1 MASLLP
7 NGKQQFLSASGVP
20 LAGGSVAFYTP
31 GTLTP
36 KATWLDPLQITLNTN
51 PVVLDSAGEALI
63 YGSGSYRQIVTDAA
77 GNTIWDQL
85 TSDTASGGT
94 IWGGT
99 STGTANVQVIT
110 AGGFTQIDGQIVSFL
125 AGATNTAQMTV
136 NGIPLLRDS
145 GTGPTPLTGG
155 EVVAANGVQMIYD
168 AARGAFHLVQNN
180 QITPSGQVAMYAMAT
195 PPIGWLECDGSSVL
209 RATYPN
215 LFAAIGTTYGSADG
229 THFSLPDARGYFARA
244 WDHGAG
250 RDSGRTL
257 GSTQTD
263 LVKAHNHTATSTV
276 TDPTHSHGVTDPG
289 HIHNLLKT
297 NTGNTGGGGGFA
309 DGVSVSGTAI
319 QSAITG
325 VTVNAAATGI
335 TVATTTANNAGA
347 ETRPISIAFMF
358 AVKT

>member
-7 NGKQQFLSASGVP
+7 NGKQQFFSASGVP

-257 GSTQTD
+257 GSTQTS
-263 LVKAHNHTATSTV
+263 LLASHTHAASV
-276 TDPTHSHGVTDPG
+276 TDPGHAHGVTDPG
-289 HIHNLLKT
+289 HAHGVSGGTSAFTSTAGSNGVAAGSFV
-297 NTGNTGGGGGFA
+297 TGNIVINAATT
-309 DGVSVSGTAI
+309 GVSVNAAT
-319 QSAITG
+319 TG
-325 VTVNAAATGI
+325 VSVTNAATG
-335 TVATTTANNAGA
+335 GA
-347 ETRPISIAFMF
+347 ETRPINFAFMF
-358 AVKT
+358 AIKS